1 MRDEM
6 ERKGL
11 ISPGFPGRCTCGSGA
26 TGAHLR
32 GAAARLSRPARSR
45 FVPLFLN
52 GKGFNPEAI
61 SMQSHEAIA
70 VRTQPSAPAALFSG
84 RNLRPR
90 PSWSQFGDGALES
103 EEFGPSGVLN

>member
-45 FVPLFLN
+45 FVPLFERQ
-52 GKGFNPEAI
+52 GFNPEAI

-70 VRTQPSAPAALFSG
+70 VRAQPSAPAALFRAETFDRG
-84 RNLRPR
+84 RVGANLATAHSSRR
-90 PSWSQFGDGALES
+90 SLVRLE
-103 EEFGPSGVLN
+103 F